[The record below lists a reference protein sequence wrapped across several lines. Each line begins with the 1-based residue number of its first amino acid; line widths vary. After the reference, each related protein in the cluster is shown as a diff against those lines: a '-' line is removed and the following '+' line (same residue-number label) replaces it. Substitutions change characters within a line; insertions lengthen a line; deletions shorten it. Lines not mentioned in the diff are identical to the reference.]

1 MILSPLAT
9 RARDARVNYDE
20 LRWLLT
26 RIRHAGIM
34 PARQA

>member
-9 RARDARVNYDE
+9 RARDARVDYDE

-26 RIRHAGIM
+26 RIRHACIM
-34 PARQA
+34 PARSA